1 MIQNKRNYTGT
12 KEKFFKEVLTEGLT
26 NCFLDNNKPFFN
38 ECWELGYTPKDAI
51 KQYREVNKIFLK

>member
-12 KEKFFKEVLTEGLT
+12 EKDFYKEILEEITG
-26 NCFLDNNKPFFN
+26 CFLDNNKTFFR

-51 KQYREVNKIFLK
+51 KQYREVNKIYLK